1 MQSKYSK
8 EARIVASGIFG
19 GHDMAALYDCNK
31 YNYTYKYNLQFA
43 MAADLVL
50 RSHETPWDD
59 PTELP
64 VGGRRFQTIKSTLKY
79 VLEILPHLKIFL
91 KRDSATQSCKQRQIC
106 QIHLS
111 YFQSWC

>member
-50 RSHETPWDD
+50 RSRETHEMIP
-59 PTELP
+59 
-64 VGGRRFQTIKSTLKY
+64 
-79 VLEILPHLKIFL
+79 
-91 KRDSATQSCKQRQIC
+91 QSSQLAVAGFKQ
-106 QIHLS
+106 LS
-111 YFQSWC
+111 EH

>member
-50 RSHETPWDD
+50 RSRETPWDD

-64 VGGRRFQTIKSTLKY
+64 VGGRRFQTIKWTLKY
-79 VLEILPHLKIFL
+79 VLEIL
-91 KRDSATQSCKQRQIC
+91 SASKN
-106 QIHLS
+106 L
-111 YFQSWC
+111 F

>member
-50 RSHETPWDD
+50 RSRETP
-59 PTELP
+59 
-64 VGGRRFQTIKSTLKY
+64 
-79 VLEILPHLKIFL
+79 
-91 KRDSATQSCKQRQIC
+91 
-106 QIHLS
+106 
-111 YFQSWC
+111 